1 MTGAA
6 TIARAMIA
14 MAVMC
19 IQPVALVSQ
28 DGDAALR
35 LRMPIERSLA
45 GGGIHS
51 YLLALQ
57 AGQFVFVAVEQL
69 GIDVVARVRNPSGSR
84 VVRFD
89 NPGGAEGLEAVT
101 LYPEESGEYTLE
113 VQAANGDAEPGRYTI
128 TLERIEPAAETAEG
142 KVDQLFAPW
151 DRTGSPGAAVAV
163 VQDGA
168 IVHSAGYGLANLEY
182 GIPVTPSTIFHAASV
197 SKQFTAFAIT
207 MLAAEGRISLD
218 DDVREYIP
226 ELFDFGTTITIRH
239 LLHHTSGLRD
249 QWALL
254 TLAGWRMDDVIT
266 QQQILRLVALQR
278 DLNFEPGAEYLYS
291 NTGFTL
297 LAEIVSR
304 VTGQPFPEWT
314 AEHIFR
320 PLGMHNTHF
329 HADHEAIVP
338 NRAYS
343 YKADPAGGFR
353 NSVLSYAN
361 VGATSL
367 FTTVEDLAKWAT
379 NFETGEIG
387 GPDVIRLMRTRGV
400 LNNGDT
406 LDYAF
411 GQAIGSYKGLRALSH
426 SGADAGFRSY
436 LIRFP
441 YQRLSVAVLSNVA
454 SFDASLMARRIADLY
469 LADQFVVA
477 ADERRDREPPHPI
490 ELDPTTFDGY
500 VGHYEAQ
507 PGVLVKVSRSGDRLL
522 VDATGRQ
529 QVRLLPTSESRFF
542 VEGTD
547 IWIEFERDHSG
558 GAARLTL
565 TQADQSLIASRI
577 EPFDPTRVLLS
588 EYEGAYYSGELATTY
603 RLEVENG
610 ALRVTHLHNDP
621 VTVTPTG
628 PDAFAADA
636 WFMTQIVFVR
646 GEGGRIVGFRVS
658 NGRVRNLWFARLN

>member
-1 MTGAA
+1 MAGTATLAFAA
-6 TIARAMIA
+6 IASGLIW
-14 MAVMC
+14 
-19 IQPVALVSQ
+19 IQP
-28 DGDAALR
+28 AALAAQGSDSSLQFR
-35 LRMPIERSLA
+35 EPIERSLA
-45 GGGIHS
+45 AGEVHTYRLS
-51 YLLALQ
+51 LN
-57 AGQFVFVAVEQL
+57 AGQFVFVAVEQR
-69 GIDVVARVRNPSGSR
+69 GIDVVVTARNPSGNGTA
-84 VVRFD
+84 RFD
-89 NPGGAEGLEAVT
+89 SPSGAEGLEPVA
-101 LYPEESGEYTLE
+101 LYTEEAGDYSIEIQPLD
-113 VQAANGDAEPGRYTI
+113 GDAEPGRYTI
-128 TLERIEPAAETAEG
+128 TLQRMEPAAATTEG
-142 KVDQLFAPW
+142 KIDQLFAPW
-151 DRTGSPGAAVAV
+151 DRSGSPGAAIAV
-163 VQDGA
+163 VREGS
-168 IVHSAGYGLANLEY
+168 IVYTAGYGLANLEY
-182 GIPVTPSTIFHAASV
+182 DIPIIPSTIFHAASV

-207 MLAAEGRISLD
+207 LLAVDGALSLD
-218 DDVREYIP
+218 DDVRTHIP

-266 QQQILRLVALQR
+266 QEQIMRLISLQR

-329 HADHEAIVP
+329 HLDHEAIVP

-343 YKADPAGGFR
+343 YRSDPAGGFR

-361 VGATSL
+361 VGATGL
-367 FTTVEDLAKWAT
+367 FTTVEDLAKWAS
-379 NFETGEIG
+379 NFETGEVG
-387 GPDVIRLMRTRGV
+387 GPEVIRLMRTRAV
-400 LNNGDT
+400 LNSGDT

-411 GQAIGSYKGLRALSH
+411 GQAIGSYQGLRALSH

-441 YQRLSVAVLSNVA
+441 HQRVSVAVLSNVA
-454 SFDASLMARRIADLY
+454 SFDASLMARQVADLY

-477 ADERRDREPPHPI
+477 ADDTDGSDGRHAI
-490 ELDPTTFDGY
+490 ELDPDMFDGY
-500 VGHYEAQ
+500 VGDYELQ

-522 VDATGRQ
+522 VRATGRQ
-529 QVRLLPTSESRFF
+529 QVRLVPTSESRFF

-547 IWIEFERDHSG
+547 TWIEFDRDRTGFAS
-558 GAARLTL
+558 RLRL
-565 TQADQSLIASRI
+565 GQADRTLVAPRI
-577 EPFDPTRVLLS
+577 DSFDPSEVRVQD
-588 EYEGAYYSGELATTY
+588 YEGAFYSGELTTTY
-603 RLEVENG
+603 RLRVEDNV
-610 ALRVTHLHNDP
+610 LRATHLRNDP
-621 VTVTPTG
+621 ITLTPTG
-628 PDAFAADA
+628 PDAFAGDT
-636 WFMTQIVFVR
+636 WFMPQLVFVR